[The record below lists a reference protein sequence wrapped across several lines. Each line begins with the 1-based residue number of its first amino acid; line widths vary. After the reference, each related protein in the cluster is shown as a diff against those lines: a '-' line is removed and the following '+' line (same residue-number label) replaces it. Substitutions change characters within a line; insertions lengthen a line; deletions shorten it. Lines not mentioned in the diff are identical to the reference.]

1 MSGAS
6 TDGEFWSSRAATICF
21 VGMVISGSLTSTFMV
36 IGWYL
41 PMAAA
46 GMGTVAST
54 LSLVGHQKKWSRS
67 TRGS

>member
-6 TDGEFWSSRAATICF
+6 TDGEFWSSRTATICF
-21 VGMVISGSLTSTFMV
+21 AGMVISGSLTSTFMV

-46 GMGTVAST
+46 GMGTVASIV
-54 LSLVGHQKKWSRS
+54 SLVVHQKKWSRS